1 MKRRSKR
8 VSSSSSRVAS
18 STLRH
23 CLTSELAG
31 RSSAAL
37 YRCTPSTNWRRR
49 WRGTQPVTER
59 ERTASKTEKQN
70 KTGTCGG
77 AVQILF
83 FFSALCAF
91 SCVCLFCECARVTA
105 CVSVCDVSVAKRPIL
120 LLPAQPSWEGSTSSS
135 RVLLLKNKN
144 LPVSHMSHMAR
155 RPATFSSKD
164 IPFKPRASADTGMAA
179 ALPMRLLCF
188 LSFFGSHVLRALRI

>member
-8 VSSSSSRVAS
+8 VSSSSRVAS

-83 FFSALCAF
+83 FSALCAF
-91 SCVCLFCECARVTA
+91 FCVCLFCECARVTA

-155 RPATFSSKD
+155 RRLPFLPKTYRSNHERQRIRAWPLHCPCVSFVFFLFLALTFS
-164 IPFKPRASADTGMAA
+164 
-179 ALPMRLLCF
+179 ALWGF
-188 LSFFGSHVLRALRI
+188 S